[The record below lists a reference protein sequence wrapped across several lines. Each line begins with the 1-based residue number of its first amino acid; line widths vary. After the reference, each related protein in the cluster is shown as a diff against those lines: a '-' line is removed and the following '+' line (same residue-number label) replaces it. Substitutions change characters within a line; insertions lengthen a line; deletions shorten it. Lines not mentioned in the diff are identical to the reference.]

1 MENVFF
7 DKSIERNNKTRIII
21 YVFSFILILFLALVL
36 KSRFSTN
43 GILIILAIVLSFLTI
58 YNIYFSYSILLLLL
72 FTPYILPIHNSILFS
87 FFVAITLV
95 FTYSGNFLDRLNKR
109 VLYSFLIYFLCTLP
123 SFFVTSKP
131 LYSLFQSTN
140 LFAFFVIMITTMLI
154 INTPKKM
161 TRVLYAFIFAVLIHS
176 FIVIYQGMTTGE
188 RVFGLLG
195 VFFVDL
201 AGLGTLLSIILF
213 FQTKGLNKLFF
224 GIITLIIFF
233 ALILTQTRNAWL
245 SLAVSFIALV
255 TYLIIY
261 RKKYQINIISI
272 SLVLVILFFGIVF
285 SYSVVSKTNV
295 AFEKRL
301 DLGSQTLQ
309 LSKNTPKGGVNS
321 FISRIFIWHTA
332 YMAFLKHPITGIGLY
347 SFKYTSNEYY
357 KIPKSFYKG
366 LVAGRTPHQTYIE
379 ILTETGV
386 IGFIGFS
393 FFIFSLIRLIISSLK
408 FSGNI
413 EDNKRTLLICW
424 SFIYILFSMFMTEA
438 WLYGQL
444 LIWFGILIGLLSN
457 NQKLLKKGNKSFDF
471 IG

>member
-213 FQTKGLNKLFF
+213 D
-224 GIITLIIFF
+224 
-233 ALILTQTRNAWL
+233 
-245 SLAVSFIALV
+245 SFIPFLLLA
-255 TYLIIY
+255 
-261 RKKYQINIISI
+261 
-272 SLVLVILFFGIVF
+272 
-285 SYSVVSKTNV
+285 TN
-295 AFEKRL
+295 
-301 DLGSQTLQ
+301 
-309 LSKNTPKGGVNS
+309 
-321 FISRIFIWHTA
+321 
-332 YMAFLKHPITGIGLY
+332 
-347 SFKYTSNEYY
+347 
-357 KIPKSFYKG
+357 
-366 LVAGRTPHQTYIE
+366 
-379 ILTETGV
+379 
-386 IGFIGFS
+386 
-393 FFIFSLIRLIISSLK
+393 
-408 FSGNI
+408 
-413 EDNKRTLLICW
+413 
-424 SFIYILFSMFMTEA
+424 
-438 WLYGQL
+438 
-444 LIWFGILIGLLSN
+444 
-457 NQKLLKKGNKSFDF
+457 
-471 IG
+471 